1 MIPRR
6 RFLQAAAAST
16 AALALPAAPAFAA
29 AEVATEAATEPA
41 TETETATGV
50 PEGTVTDLGPASVA
64 SPLGNGEFVG
74 DVLYMGSRGLSPN
87 VVGAWDLTKDSIT
100 AHFEIP
106 TGVGIWA
113 MCKVGTDVYVG
124 THSRSDLYKI
134 DTLTGV
140 TTKLAEY
147 PDHFIWTM
155 CASPDGVIYLGMS
168 EPGRVVEYDPATKVS
183 RDLGQPVPGEAYVR
197 SIQADATH
205 VYAGIGT
212 NAHLIAI
219 DRKTGEKRDLLPAEL
234 ADRDWVS
241 SMASSDT
248 HVAGGVL
255 SLAELLVVEKA
266 NPANYKIVKATAPG
280 EKYIVSVLIFDG
292 WVYFAGRPSG
302 TIYRYEIATGT
313 YEVLG
318 VPFPE
323 AATSRILEHQG
334 KVYGLQDSGVFV
346 YDPANGTMDY
356 RSHVQRGFRAAPEAP
371 MSVHSDGERVYVGG
385 KSGAD
390 IHDLATGKVTRLPI
404 PGEPK
409 TMITVKGTTYLGVY
423 TQASLYSHRAG
434 DPEAELLFRTGHNQD
449 RPKDLCH
456 DRVTGLI
463 AMPTQPEPGHQNGAL
478 DIYDPST
485 GKLDTYRPVV
495 ARQTVFSVTAY
506 LGTLYLGTSTQEGL
520 GAPPVTP
527 TAKLAAFDLRTRKV
541 TWELE
546 PLPGVAAIT
555 DLAHTPLAV
564 YGITNTGVLFEYH
577 LVKRK
582 ITRTLKVNGRGGDLL
597 IAGFTAYTS
606 DVDAVYRIDLKSFT
620 SEKIVEGLASD
631 WFGGGSKLNIAP
643 DNRSLYA
650 IRGRNLISIAISPYS

>member
-6 RFLQAAAAST
+6 RFLQAAAASAVT
-16 AALALPAAPAFAA
+16 VSLPSTPAS
-29 AEVATEAATEPA
+29 AATGE
-41 TETETATGV
+41 
-50 PEGTVTDLGPASVA
+50 PEGMITDLGPASVA

-74 DVLYMGSRGLSPN
+74 NVLYMGSRGLSPN
-87 VVGAWDLTKDSIT
+87 VVGAWDLEKDT
-100 AHFEIP
+100 VTTHFEIP

-134 DTLTGV
+134 DTLTGT

-155 CASPDGVIYLGMS
+155 AASPDGKIYLGMS
-168 EPGRVVEYDPATKVS
+168 EPGRVVEYDPATGIS
-183 RDLGQPVPGEAYVR
+183 RDLGQPAPGESYVR

-205 VYAGIGT
+205 VYAGIGS

-241 SMASSDT
+241 SMSSSDT

-255 SLAELLVVEKA
+255 SLAELVVVEKA
-266 NPANYKIVKATAPG
+266 NPANYKIVKATGPG
-280 EKYIVSVLIFDG
+280 EKYVVAVLIHDG

-302 TIYRYEIATGT
+302 TLYRYHIADDK

-323 AATSRILEHQG
+323 AATSRILEFEGQI
-334 KVYGLQDSGVFV
+334 YGLQDSGIFV
-346 YDPANGTMDY
+346 YHPATGKIDY
-356 RSHVQRGFRAAPEAP
+356 LSHVQRGFRAAPEAP

-390 IHDLATGKVTRLPI
+390 LHDLATGKVTRLPI

-409 TMITVKGTTYLGVY
+409 TMITIKDTTYLGIY
-423 TQASLYSHRAG
+423 TQAALYSHHAG

-456 DRVTGLI
+456 DPLTGLI
-463 AMPTQPEPGHQNGAL
+463 AMPTQPEPGHPNGAL
-478 DIYDPST
+478 DIYDPRT
-485 GKLDTYRPVV
+485 GKVDTYRPVV
-495 ARQTVFSVTAY
+495 ERQTVFSVTAH

-520 GAPPVTP
+520 GSPPVTP

-541 TWELE
+541 KWELE
-546 PLPGVAAIT
+546 PLPGIASVT

-564 YGITNTGVLFEYH
+564 YGITNTGILFEYH
-577 LVKRK
+577 LLKRK
-582 ITRTLKVNGRGGDLL
+582 ITRTLKVNNRGGDLL

-606 DVDAVYRIDLKSFT
+606 DVDAVYRIDLRAWTAK
-620 SEKIVEGLASD
+620 KIVTGLASD
-631 WFGGGSKLNIAP
+631 WFGGGSKLNIDPSHKA
-643 DNRSLYA
+643 LYG
-650 IRGRNLISIAISPYS
+650 IKGRNLIRIAISPR